1 MKKIVIC
8 SSVSFEK
15 EIIEWKEKLEK
26 LNFEVAKYPI
36 KLSGNFIDEYEKE
49 FSNHY
54 KAIFDADAII
64 VLNIEKNGIPGYI
77 GPGVFAEISFAT
89 GLNKVSQKEIIVYC
103 INSLPQN
110 LPYSEEL
117 NLWQKLNWI
126 KIFKI

>member
-15 EIIEWKEKLEK
+15 EIAEWKEKLEK
-26 LNFEVAKYPI
+26 LSFIVIKYPI

-54 KAIFDADAII
+54 KAMLESESII
-64 VLNIEKNGIPGYI
+64 ILNIEKNGIPGYI
-77 GPGVFAEISFAT
+77 GPGVFAEIAFT
-89 GLNKVSQKEIIVYC
+89 IGLNKTMDKKIDIYC
-103 INSLPQN
+103 INPIPQN
-110 LPYSEEL
+110 LPYFEEL
-117 NLWQKLNWI
+117 DLWQKLNLI

>member
-15 EIIEWKEKLEK
+15 EIIEWKEGLEK
-26 LNFEVAKYPI
+26 LNFEVTKYPI

-54 KAIFDADAII
+54 KAIFGADAII

-77 GPGVFAEISFAT
+77 GPGVFAEISFAI
-89 GLNKVSQKEIIVYC
+89 GSNKVSQKEIIVYC

>member
-15 EIIEWKEKLEK
+15 EIAEWKEKLEK